1 MFFTARLL
9 EQATDEPIAA
19 YKAGRFPRSGL
30 VADLCCG
37 LGGDLLAFG
46 GHGQA
51 IGIDRNTL
59 SAQLAHCNCRAAGLN
74 HVEVA
79 VADVRSIEVS
89 GCRAWHMD
97 PDRRPGGHRTSRL
110 DFSEPG
116 LDAIAKTAGSAARRG
131 DQARPGCARARA
143 VEAGRR
149 AGMDREPARMSS
161 TGRLAWQSG
170 NGRRFAYRHGREC
183 RGERHLADGTG

>member
-1 MFFTARLL
+1 MFFTSRLL
-9 EQATDEPIAA
+9 EQATDERIAA

-46 GHGQA
+46 RHCRA
-51 IGIDRNTL
+51 IGIDRNAL
-59 SAQLAHCNCRAAGLN
+59 SAQLARCNCRAAGLN

-79 VADVRSIEVS
+79 VADVRSLEVS
-89 GCRAWHMD
+89 GCRAWHID

-116 LDAIAKTAGSAARRG
+116 LDAIARLLDQQPNGAIKLAPAACVPEQWKQARRT
-131 DQARPGCARARA
+131 
-143 VEAGRR
+143 
-149 AGMDREPARMSS
+149 GMDREPTRMSS
-161 TGRLAWQSG
+161 AGRLVRQSG
-170 NGRRFAYRHGREC
+170 RRPPVC
-183 RGERHLADGTG
+183 IPPPW